1 MERKKENLFINAI
14 LLTAT
19 MMIMRSIGV
28 IFNVYI
34 SNEIGTEGMGLY
46 KLIGTVSMI
55 AITFAT
61 SGVSSAVTRIVA
73 EEVSKKEYN
82 NVKYVML
89 KACTICGV
97 LGITACI
104 ILSVFSKDIASLFL
118 KDTRVILS
126 LKIFA
131 VSIPFIS
138 ISACL
143 KGYFYAVSDIFIP
156 ITNQLAEEFIKISV
170 IILLLDLAVSVKLE
184 YGCAVLVLGAALSD
198 ILSCFYVF
206 IAYKLDNKESGYL
219 INIKENT
226 KGLTKRLF
234 KISVPIAANSY
245 LMSIFSTVQMILI
258 PLSLI
263 KFGMSES
270 EAISVLGGVMGMV
283 FPIIMFPATL
293 LMSLAMVLMPEI
305 SRARAINNKERLNSI
320 INRSIGFTSIIGI
333 ISFFIFFTF
342 YNELSMAIYN
352 RQDIG
357 MIFKVISFII
367 PFMYL
372 DMIMGG
378 ILNGLNEQVKSLEYQ
393 IMESILKILGIYFL
407 VPIKGIEGLIIVI
420 FISTIF
426 SFTLN
431 FVTVVKVTNIKI
443 NLLNWVVMPM
453 IFGIISTIFGRLIWG
468 VLTHNT
474 LVIEVNTIIAVS
486 CAGIVYLI
494 LLKTFN
500 CIKIRD

>member
-1 MERKKENLFINAI
+1 MENKKENLFINAI
-14 LLTAT
+14 LLSIT

-28 IFNVYI
+28 VFNVYI

-61 SGVSSAVTRIVA
+61 SGISSAVTRIVA

-82 NVKYVML
+82 NVKYVVF

-97 LGITACI
+97 LGITASI
-104 ILSVFSKDIASLFL
+104 ILFVFSKDIASLFL

-143 KGYFYAVSDIFIP
+143 KGYFYAVRDIFIP
-156 ITNQLAEEFIKISV
+156 ITTQLAEKFIQISV
-170 IILLLDLAVSVKLE
+170 IILLLHLAVSIKLE
-184 YGCAVLVLGAALSD
+184 YGCAVLVLGGAISD
-198 ILSCFYVF
+198 ILSCLYVF

-226 KGLTKRLF
+226 KGLIKRLF
-234 KISVPIAANSY
+234 KISVPIATRSY

-258 PLSLI
+258 PLSLV

-293 LMSLAMVLMPEI
+293 LMSIAMVLMPEI
-305 SRARAINNKERLNSI
+305 SRAKAINNKERLNSI

-342 YNELSMAIYN
+342 YNQLSISIYN
-352 RQDIG
+352 REDIG
-357 MIFKVISFII
+357 GYFKLLSFII
-367 PFMYL
+367 PFMYI

-378 ILNGLNEQVKSLEYQ
+378 ILNGLNEQFRVLEYQ
-393 IMESILKILGIYFL
+393 IMESILRILGIYFL
-407 VPIKGIEGLIIVI
+407 VPIKGIEGLIIAMS
-420 FISTIF
+420 ISTFF
-426 SFTLN
+426 SFTVS
-431 FVTVVKVTNIKI
+431 FITIVKATDIKI
-443 NLLNWVVMPM
+443 DLLNWAFMPI
-453 IFGIISTIFGRLIWG
+453 IFGLISTIFGRLIWN
-468 VLTHNT
+468 LLANNT
-474 LVIEVNTIIAVS
+474 LIIGINTIIVVS
-486 CAGIVYLI
+486 CVGVVYFI

>member
-1 MERKKENLFINAI
+1 MERKKENLFINTI

-104 ILSVFSKDIASLFL
+104 ILSVFSKDIASLLL

-131 VSIPFIS
+131 ASIPFIS

-143 KGYFYAVSDIFIP
+143 KGYFYAVRDIFIP
-156 ITNQLAEEFIKISV
+156 ITTQLAEEFIKISV
-170 IILLLDLAVSVKLE
+170 IILLLDLAVSIKLE
-184 YGCAVLVLGAALSD
+184 YGCAVLVLGAAISD

-206 IAYKLDNKESGYL
+206 MAYKLDNKESRYL
-219 INIKENT
+219 ITIKENT

-270 EAISVLGGVMGMV
+270 EAISALGGVMGMV

-431 FVTVVKVTNIKI
+431 FFTVVKVTNIKI

-453 IFGIISTIFGRLIWG
+453 IFGIISTIFGRLIWS

-486 CAGIVYLI
+486 CVGIVYLI

-500 CIKIRD
+500 CIRIRD

>member
-143 KGYFYAVSDIFIP
+143 KGYFYAVRDIFIP

-486 CAGIVYLI
+486 YTHLTLPTNREV
-494 LLKTFN
+494 
-500 CIKIRD
+500 

>member
-1 MERKKENLFINAI
+1 MERKKENLFINTI

-34 SNEIGTEGMGLY
+34 SNEIGAEGMGLY

-104 ILSVFSKDIASLFL
+104 ILSVFSKDIASLLL

-131 VSIPFIS
+131 ASIPFIS

-143 KGYFYAVSDIFIP
+143 KGYFYAVRDIFIP
-156 ITNQLAEEFIKISV
+156 ITTQLAEEFIKISV
-170 IILLLDLAVSVKLE
+170 IILLLDLAVSINLE
-184 YGCAVLVLGAALSD
+184 YGCAVLALGAAISD

-206 IAYKLDNKESGYL
+206 IAYKLDNKESRYL
-219 INIKENT
+219 ITIKENT

-270 EAISVLGGVMGMV
+270 EAISALGGVIGMV

-378 ILNGLNEQVKSLEYQ
+378 ILNGLNEQVK
-393 IMESILKILGIYFL
+393 
-407 VPIKGIEGLIIVI
+407 
-420 FISTIF
+420 
-426 SFTLN
+426 
-431 FVTVVKVTNIKI
+431 
-443 NLLNWVVMPM
+443 
-453 IFGIISTIFGRLIWG
+453 
-468 VLTHNT
+468 
-474 LVIEVNTIIAVS
+474 
-486 CAGIVYLI
+486 
-494 LLKTFN
+494 
-500 CIKIRD
+500 

>member
-143 KGYFYAVSDIFIP
+143 KGYFYAVRDIFIP

>member
-61 SGVSSAVTRIVA
+61 SGISSAVTRIVA

-104 ILSVFSKDIASLFL
+104 ILSVFSKDIAALFL

-143 KGYFYAVSDIFIP
+143 KGYFYVVRDIFMP
-156 ITNQLAEEFIKISV
+156 ITTQFAEEFIKISV
-170 IILLLDLAVSVKLE
+170 IILLLDLAVSINLE
-184 YGCAVLVLGAALSD
+184 YGCAVLVLGAAIGD

-206 IAYKLDNKESGYL
+206 IAYKLDNKESRNL

-245 LMSIFSTVQMILI
+245 LMSIFSTIQMILI

-342 YNELSMAIYN
+342 YHELSMAIYD
-352 RQDIG
+352 REDIG
-357 MIFKVISFII
+357 MTFKMISFII

-378 ILNGLNEQVKSLEYQ
+378 ILNGLNEQVKSLAYQ

-431 FVTVVKVTNIKI
+431 FITVVKVTNIKI

-453 IFGIISTIFGRLIWG
+453 IFGIISTIFGRLIWS
-468 VLTHNT
+468 VLIHNT
-474 LVIEVNTIIAVS
+474 LMIEVNTIIAVS
-486 CAGIVYLI
+486 CVGIVYLI

>member
-143 KGYFYAVSDIFIP
+143 KGYFYAVRDIFIP

-367 PFMYL
+367 PVMYL

>member
-1 MERKKENLFINAI
+1 M
-14 LLTAT
+14 
-19 MMIMRSIGV
+19 
-28 IFNVYI
+28 
-34 SNEIGTEGMGLY
+34 
-46 KLIGTVSMI
+46 
-55 AITFAT
+55 
-61 SGVSSAVTRIVA
+61 
-73 EEVSKKEYN
+73 
-82 NVKYVML
+82 
-89 KACTICGV
+89 
-97 LGITACI
+97 
-104 ILSVFSKDIASLFL
+104 
-118 KDTRVILS
+118 
-126 LKIFA
+126 
-131 VSIPFIS
+131 
-138 ISACL
+138 
-143 KGYFYAVSDIFIP
+143 
-156 ITNQLAEEFIKISV
+156 
-170 IILLLDLAVSVKLE
+170 
-184 YGCAVLVLGAALSD
+184 
-198 ILSCFYVF
+198 
-206 IAYKLDNKESGYL
+206 
-219 INIKENT
+219 
-226 KGLTKRLF
+226 
-234 KISVPIAANSY
+234 PIAANSY

-333 ISFFIFFTF
+333 FFTF

-367 PFMYL
+367 PVMYL

-407 VPIKGIEGLIIVI
+407 LPIKGIEGLIIVI

-453 IFGIISTIFGRLIWG
+453 VFGIISTIFGRLIWS
-468 VLTHNT
+468 VLTYNT

-486 CAGIVYLI
+486 CVGTVYLI

>member
-61 SGVSSAVTRIVA
+61 SGISSAVTRIVA

-143 KGYFYAVSDIFIP
+143 KGYFYAVRDIFIP

-170 IILLLDLAVSVKLE
+170 IILLLDLAVSIKLE
-184 YGCAVLVLGAALSD
+184 YGCAVLVLGAAISD

-206 IAYKLDNKESGYL
+206 IAYKLDNKESIDL

-453 IFGIISTIFGRLIWG
+453 VFGIISTIFGRLIWS
-468 VLTHNT
+468 VLTYNT

-486 CAGIVYLI
+486 CVGTVYLI